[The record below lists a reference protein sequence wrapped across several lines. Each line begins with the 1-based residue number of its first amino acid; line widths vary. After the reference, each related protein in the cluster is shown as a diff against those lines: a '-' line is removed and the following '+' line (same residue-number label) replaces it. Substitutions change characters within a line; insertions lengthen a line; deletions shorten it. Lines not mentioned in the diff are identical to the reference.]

1 MAPGRY
7 RSRYC
12 TAPQPGRL
20 SESPETVDSFA
31 IRSRFSILRAQ
42 IEKTTC
48 GEVRSINRQAFKIA
62 KNEDRGSN
70 IAMIDVI
77 RSSILDLGGKS
88 YISPSSA
95 DGP

>member
-1 MAPGRY
+1 M
-7 RSRYC
+7 
-12 TAPQPGRL
+12 
-20 SESPETVDSFA
+20 
-31 IRSRFSILRAQ
+31 FSILR
-42 IEKTTC
+42 EPPEETTC

-70 IAMIDVI
+70 IAMRGVI
-77 RSSILDLGGKS
+77 RLSILDLGGKY